1 MSLRK
6 TIFAQSREIILRT
19 NYYYP
24 REVFSYVTFLEGFA
38 GEKIKIDNLLRYFDL
53 LPGPLLTPE
62 VKRLAKTY
70 LACAWRN
77 FSLQVRRVEG
87 EVYVVPELLTFVLAD
102 VAAAAGVYPH
112 TPDEREVILEVLLFV
127 FGFKTHP
134 SIVGNE
140 QVDTLLVDLKIA
152 PVETKN
158 LLLFYAHLTGRPANI
173 ILSQGP
179 PRNTFTPAPL
189 SDSGRERIDGLRQ
202 KIFSD

>member
-6 TIFAQSREIILRT
+6 TVFAQSREIILRT

-24 REVFSYVTFLEGFA
+24 EQAFSYVTLLEGFEE
-38 GEKIKIDNLLRYFDL
+38 EKVKIDNLLRYFDL

-62 VKRLAKTY
+62 VKQLTKAY
-70 LACAWRN
+70 LACAWRS
-77 FSLQVRRVEG
+77 FSLQVRRVDS
-87 EVYVVPELLTFVLAD
+87 EVYLVPELLTFVLAD
-102 VAAAAGVYPH
+102 LSAAAGVYPQ
-112 TPDEREVILEVLLFV
+112 TQEEREVILEVLLFV
-127 FGFKTHP
+127 FGFETHP

-140 QVDTLLVDLKIA
+140 QLDTLLVDLEIT

-158 LLLFYAHLTGRPANI
+158 LLLFYVHLTGRPANI

-179 PRNTFTPAPL
+179 PKNTFTPAPL
-189 SDSGRERIDGLRQ
+189 SDSGRERIDQLRQ